1 MDRLGNLEAFV
12 AAADLHSFTQ
22 AAKRLRLSPSAL
34 GRRIAALEAD
44 VGVTLFHR
52 NTRTVRLTDEG
63 HLFYRRSRGALVE
76 LQEAHAELGSLRARP
91 SGRLRVEAPT
101 ILGRYLVVPAL
112 PRFVARHPGVHVELS
127 LRDTASDQ
135 VAEGIDVALRIGPLR
150 DSGLVAKR
158 LGRTRMCIC
167 AAPSYL
173 ARKGTPRTVEEL
185 GRHERLAFAPHGR
198 ALPWRLRDGTSV
210 RDVEPGARITVD
222 DAQALID
229 LAVGGAG
236 LAWVCD
242 FMLAQGRAAGR
253 LVEVLDQTACLE
265 QPVHALSLPTRNV
278 APKVRAFAAFAAKEL
293 DRSDARR
300 REPR

>member
-12 AAADLHSFTQ
+12 AAADLRSFTK

-34 GRRIAALEAD
+34 GRRIAQLEEE

-63 HLFYRRSRGALVE
+63 DRFYRRSRGALVE
-76 LQEAHAELGSLRARP
+76 LEQAHAELGSLRARP

-112 PRFVARHPGVHVELS
+112 PRFVARHPSVQVELS

-135 VAEGIDVALRIGPLR
+135 VAEGIDVALRVGPVP

-173 ARKGTPRTVEEL
+173 ERQGTPKSVEDL
-185 GRHERLAFAPHGR
+185 ADHERLAFAPHGR
-198 ALPWRLRDGTSV
+198 AIPWRLRDGTTE
-210 RDVEPGARITVD
+210 REVEPGARVTVD

-242 FMLAQGRAAGR
+242 FMMAQGRKAGA
-253 LVEVLDQTACLE
+253 LVEVLEESAFVE
-265 QPVHALSLPTRNV
+265 QPIHALSLPTRDV
-278 APKVRAFAAFAAKEL
+278 LPKVRAFTAFTAKALEGRPSIL
-293 DRSDARR
+293 RSTA
-300 REPR
+300 